1 MKIKDK
7 VRSAIL
13 SRTTEKINQKIGI
26 ELETIIHTNDYKRLP
41 VDEEGT
47 FSSVDLLRLLNEKQN
62 ENGSYSLE
70 PGGQLEWA
78 SPPFVD
84 LNDLQSSLELFYDQL
99 DSTLSSQKLTLIN
112 YALDPKF
119 SPDEVGL
126 INEKKYQLMNEY
138 LSQSGSMGKWMMRNT
153 ASIQINLDTTDSENM
168 EVIAFISD
176 CINPIASYLFANS
189 PFKQLKPTG
198 VQNIRQLIWNDTDQL
213 RCGNLFD
220 HEIYS
225 SNGLINKYIDYVMN
239 VPSMFKIDRFGNY
252 SRSQSRIGDRL
263 AMLDESGRL
272 NEADI
277 NTALHQ
283 IFTNVRLKSL
293 VEIRGADR
301 TPKGFEIAPAAFW
314 VGLLLCD
321 QTREKVHDIVKSWSK
336 KDRKMFNLCAFNL
349 DLEQEGPLEE
359 SYRYWI
365 KFFSELSIKGLVDRG
380 LNEEKHFENYYS
392 RIIEN
397 GPFSLQTQSYES
409 KDHS

>member
-13 SRTTEKINQKIGI
+13 SRTTEKVNQKIGI
-26 ELETIIHTNDYKRLP
+26 ELETLLHTNNYNRLP
-41 VDEEGT
+41 VHEKGT
-47 FSSVDLLRLLNEKQN
+47 FSSVDLLRLLNDKQN
-62 ENGSYSLE
+62 NNGGYSLE

-84 LNDLQSSLELFYDQL
+84 LNDLQSSLELFYNQL
-99 DSTLSSQKLTLIN
+99 DSFLNSKKLSLIN

-126 INEKKYQLMNEY
+126 INEKKYQLMDEY
-138 LSQSGSMGKWMMRNT
+138 MNQSGSMGKWMMRNT
-153 ASIQINLDTTDSENM
+153 ASIQINLDTTDPENM
-168 EVIAFISD
+168 EVIAFIAD

-189 PFKQLKPTG
+189 PFKQLNPTG
-198 VQNIRQLIWNDTDQL
+198 VQNVRQLIWQNTDQF

-225 SNGLINKYIDYVMN
+225 SNGLIDKYIDYVMN
-239 VPSMFKIDRFGNY
+239 VPNMYKIDRFGNY
-252 SRSQSRIGDRL
+252 AQSQSRIGDRL
-263 AMLDESGRL
+263 VMLDESGRL
-272 NEADI
+272 NEGDI

-283 IFTNVRLKSL
+283 IFTNVRLKSF

-321 QTREKVHDIVKSWSK
+321 QIREKVHDIVRSWSK
-336 KDRKMFNLCAFNL
+336 KDRKMFNLCAFSL
-349 DLEQEGPLEE
+349 DLEQKGPLEE
-359 SYRYWI
+359 PYRYWI
-365 KFFSELSIKGLVDRG
+365 EFFSELSIKGLLNRG

-397 GPFSLQTQSYES
+397 GPFSLQTQSHES

>member
-13 SRTTEKINQKIGI
+13 SRTTEKANQKIGI
-26 ELETIIHTNDYKRLP
+26 ELETIIHTNNYKRLP

-47 FSSVDLLRLLNEKQN
+47 FSSVDLLRLLNDKQN
-62 ENGSYSLE
+62 ENGSYTLE

-84 LNDLQSSLELFYDQL
+84 LNDLQSSLELFCDHL

-126 INEKKYQLMNEY
+126 INEKKYQLMDKY
-138 LSQSGSMGKWMMRNT
+138 MSQSGSMGKWMMRNT

-198 VQNIRQLIWNDTDQL
+198 VQNVRQLIWNDTDQL

-252 SRSQSRIGDRL
+252 TRSQSRIGDRL

-272 NEADI
+272 NEEDI
-277 NTALHQ
+277 NTALLQ

-321 QTREKVHDIVKSWSK
+321 QVREKVHDIVKSWSK

-349 DLEQEGPLEE
+349 DLEQEGPLKE

-365 KFFSELSIKGLVDRG
+365 EFFSELSIKGLVDRG

-397 GPFSLQTQSYES
+397 GPFSLQTQSHES

>member
-13 SRTTEKINQKIGI
+13 SRTTEKVNQKIGI
-26 ELETIIHTNDYKRLP
+26 ELETIIHTKNYNRLP
-41 VDEEGT
+41 VDEKGT
-47 FSSVDLLRLLNEKQN
+47 FSSVDLLRLFNDKQN
-62 ENGSYSLE
+62 YNGSYSLE

-84 LNDLQSSLELFYDQL
+84 LNELQSSLELFCNQL
-99 DSTLSSQKLTLIN
+99 DLVLNSKKLTLIN

-126 INEKKYQLMNEY
+126 INEKKYQLMDKY
-138 LSQSGSMGKWMMRNT
+138 MTQSGSMGKWMMRNT
-153 ASIQINLDTTDSENM
+153 ASIQINLDTTGPENM
-168 EVIAFISD
+168 EVIAFIAD

-189 PFKQLKPTG
+189 PFKQLIPTG
-198 VQNIRQLIWNDTDQL
+198 VQNVRQLIWQNTDQL

-239 VPSMFKIDRFGNY
+239 VPNMFKIDRFGNY
-252 SRSQSRIGDRL
+252 ARSQSRIGDRL
-263 AMLDESGRL
+263 AMLDEFGRL

-277 NTALHQ
+277 NIALHQ
-283 IFTNVRLKSL
+283 IFTNVRLKSF

-321 QTREKVHDIVKSWSK
+321 NVLEKVHDIVKSWSE
-336 KDRKMFNLCAFNL
+336 KDRRVLNRCAFNL
-349 DLEQEGPLEE
+349 DPEQEGPMKE

-365 KFFSELSIKGLVDRG
+365 EFFSELSIKGLADRG
-380 LNEEKHFENYYS
+380 LNEEKYFENFYS
-392 RIIEN
+392 CIIER
-397 GPFSLQTQSYES
+397 GPFSLQTQSHES

>member
-26 ELETIIHTNDYKRLP
+26 ELETIIHTNNYKRLP

-47 FSSVDLLRLLNEKQN
+47 FSSVDLLRLLNDEQDD
-62 ENGSYSLE
+62 NGSYSLE

-84 LNDLQSSLELFYDQL
+84 LNDLQSSLELFYNHL
-99 DSTLSSQKLTLIN
+99 DSLLSSKKLTLIN

-126 INEKKYQLMNEY
+126 INEKKYQLMDEY
-138 LSQSGSMGKWMMRNT
+138 MTQSGSMGRWMMRNT

-189 PFKQLKPTG
+189 PFKQLNPTG
-198 VQNIRQLIWNDTDQL
+198 VQNVRQLIWNDTDQF

-220 HEIYS
+220 HGIYS
-225 SNGLINKYIDYVMN
+225 SDGLIDQYIDYIMK
-239 VPSMFKIDRFGNY
+239 VPNIFKLDNFGNY
-252 SRSQSRIGDRL
+252 LKGQLTIGESLFKLNQSDKLKVR
-263 AMLDESGRL
+263 
-272 NEADI
+272 DI
-277 NTALHQ
+277 NSALHQ

-321 QTREKVHDIVKSWSK
+321 QIREKVHDIAKSWSK
-336 KDRKMFNLCAFNL
+336 KDRKLFNLCAFSL

-365 KFFSELSIKGLVDRG
+365 EFFSELSIKGLVDRG
-380 LNEEKHFENYYS
+380 LNEEKHFENYYG

-397 GPFSLQTQSYES
+397 GPFSLQTQSHES

>member
-1 MKIKDK
+1 MNIKDK

-26 ELETIIHTNDYKRLP
+26 ELETIIHTNNYKRLP

-47 FSSVDLLRLLNEKQN
+47 FSSVDLLRLLNDKQN
-62 ENGSYSLE
+62 NNGSYSLE

-84 LNDLQSSLELFYDQL
+84 LNDLQSSLELFYNHL
-99 DSTLSSQKLTLIN
+99 DSFLSSKKLALIN

-126 INEKKYQLMNEY
+126 INEKKYQLMDKY
-138 LSQSGSMGKWMMRNT
+138 MGQSGSMGKWMMRNT
-153 ASIQINLDTTDSENM
+153 ASIQINLDTTDPENM

-189 PFKQLKPTG
+189 PFKQLNPTG
-198 VQNIRQLIWNDTDQL
+198 VQNVRQLIWHDTDQL

-220 HEIYS
+220 HQIYS
-225 SNGLINKYIDYVMN
+225 SNGLIDKYIDYVME
-239 VPSMFKIDRFGNY
+239 VPNMFKINRFGNY
-252 SRSQSRIGDRL
+252 DRSQSRIGDRL
-263 AMLDESGRL
+263 VMLEESGRL
-272 NEADI
+272 NEAEI

-283 IFTNVRLKSL
+283 IFTNVRLKNF

-321 QTREKVHDIVKSWSK
+321 QIREKVHDIVKSWSK
-336 KDRKMFNLCAFNL
+336 RDRKMFNLCAFSL
-349 DLEQEGPLEE
+349 DLEQEGPLGK
-359 SYRYWI
+359 SYRYWLE
-365 KFFSELSIKGLVDRG
+365 FFSELSIKGLVDRG

-397 GPFSLQTQSYES
+397 GPFSLQTQSHES

>member
-1 MKIKDK
+1 MKTKKK

-13 SRTTEKINQKIGI
+13 SRTTDKANQKIGI
-26 ELETIIHTNDYKRLP
+26 ELETIIHTNNYNRLP
-41 VDEEGT
+41 VYEKGT
-47 FSSVDLLRLLNEKQN
+47 FSSLDLLKLLDDKQTD
-62 ENGSYSLE
+62 NGSYSLE

-78 SPPFVD
+78 SPPFFD
-84 LNDLQSSLELFYDQL
+84 LNDLQFSLQLFSDQL
-99 DSTLSSQKLTLIN
+99 DSILSSEKLTLID

-126 INEKKYQLMNEY
+126 INEKKYQLMDEY
-138 LSQSGSMGKWMMRNT
+138 IIQSGSMGKWMMRNT
-153 ASIQINLDTTDSENM
+153 ASIQINLDTTDPENM
-168 EVIAFISD
+168 EVIAFIAD

-189 PFKQLKPTG
+189 PFKQSIPTG
-198 VQNIRQLIWNDTDQL
+198 IQNVRQLIWQNTDQL

-239 VPSMFKIDRFGNY
+239 VPNIFKIDKFGNY

-263 AMLDESGRL
+263 SMLDESGRL

-321 QTREKVHDIVKSWSK
+321 QIREKVHNIVKSWSK
-336 KDRKMFNLCAFNL
+336 KDRKMFNLCAFSL
-349 DLEQEGPLEE
+349 DLEQEGPLKE

-365 KFFSELSIKGLVDRG
+365 EFFSELSIKGLVARG

-392 RIIEN
+392 RILEN
-397 GPFSLQTQSYES
+397 GPFSLQIQSHGP

>member
-1 MKIKDK
+1 MNIKDK

-13 SRTTEKINQKIGI
+13 SRTTEKVNQKIGI
-26 ELETIIHTNDYKRLP
+26 ELETIIHTNNHNRLP
-41 VDEEGT
+41 VSGKGT
-47 FSSVDLLRLLNEKQN
+47 FSSVDLLRLLNDKQN
-62 ENGSYSLE
+62 GNGSYSLE

-84 LNDLQSSLELFYDQL
+84 LNDLQSSLQLFCDQL
-99 DSTLSSQKLTLIN
+99 DSTLSSEKLTLIN

-126 INEKKYQLMNEY
+126 INEKKYQLMDEHM
-138 LSQSGSMGKWMMRNT
+138 SKSGSMGKWMMRNT
-153 ASIQINLDTTDSENM
+153 ASIQINLDTTDPENM
-168 EVIAFISD
+168 EVIAFIAD

-189 PFKQLKPTG
+189 PFKQFTPTG
-198 VQNIRQLIWNDTDQL
+198 MKNVRQLIWQNTDQL

-225 SNGLINKYIDYVMN
+225 SNGLIDKYIDYVMN
-239 VPSMFKIDRFGNY
+239 VPNMFKIDRLGNY
-252 SRSQSRIGDRL
+252 TRSQSRIGDRL
-263 AMLDESGRL
+263 AMLDESGSL

-321 QTREKVHDIVKSWSK
+321 QIREKVHDIVESWSK
-336 KDRKMFNLCAFNL
+336 KDRKMFNFCASSL

-365 KFFSELSIKGLVDRG
+365 EFFSELSIKGLVDRG
-380 LNEEKHFENYYS
+380 LNEEKYFENYYS

-397 GPFSLQTQSYES
+397 GPFSLQTQSHGS
-409 KDHS
+409 KDYS

>member
-1 MKIKDK
+1 MKTKKK

-13 SRTTEKINQKIGI
+13 SRTTDKANQKIGI
-26 ELETIIHTNDYKRLP
+26 ELETIIHTNNYNRLP
-41 VDEEGT
+41 VYEKGT
-47 FSSVDLLRLLNEKQN
+47 FSSLDLLKLLDDKQTD
-62 ENGSYSLE
+62 NGSYSLE

-78 SPPFVD
+78 SPPFFD
-84 LNDLQSSLELFYDQL
+84 LNDLQFSLQLFSDQL
-99 DSTLSSQKLTLIN
+99 DSILSSEKLTLID

-126 INEKKYQLMNEY
+126 INEKKYQLMDECII
-138 LSQSGSMGKWMMRNT
+138 QSGSMGKWMMRNT
-153 ASIQINLDTTDSENM
+153 ASIQINLDTTDPENM

-189 PFKQLKPTG
+189 PFKQLNPTG
-198 VQNIRQLIWNDTDQL
+198 VQNVRQLIWHNTDQL

-220 HEIYS
+220 HQIYS
-225 SNGLINKYIDYVMN
+225 PNGLIDKYIDYVME
-239 VPSMFKIDRFGNY
+239 VPNIFKINRFGNY
-252 SRSQSRIGDRL
+252 DRSQSRIGERL
-263 AMLDESGRL
+263 VMLEESGRL
-272 NEADI
+272 NEAEI

-283 IFTNVRLKSL
+283 IFTNVRLKNF

-321 QTREKVHDIVKSWSK
+321 QIREKVHDIVKSWSK
-336 KDRKMFNLCAFNL
+336 RDRKMFNLCAFSL
-349 DLEQEGPLEE
+349 DLEQEGPLGE
-359 SYRYWI
+359 SYRYWLE
-365 KFFSELSIKGLVDRG
+365 FFSELSIKGLVDRG
-380 LNEEKHFENYYS
+380 LNEEKHFENYYG

-397 GPFSLQTQSYES
+397 GHFSLQTQSHES

>member
-26 ELETIIHTNDYKRLP
+26 ELETIIHTNNYKRLP

-47 FSSVDLLRLLNEKQN
+47 FSSVDLLRLFNDKQN
-62 ENGSYSLE
+62 DNGSYSLE

-84 LNDLQSSLELFYDQL
+84 LNDLQSSLELFYNHL
-99 DSTLSSQKLTLIN
+99 DSLLSSQKLTLIN

-126 INEKKYQLMNEY
+126 INEKKYQLMDEY
-138 LSQSGSMGKWMMRNT
+138 MSQSGSMGKWMMRNT

-189 PFKQLKPTG
+189 PFKKLNPTG
-198 VQNIRQLIWNDTDQL
+198 VQNVRQLIWNDTDQF

-252 SRSQSRIGDRL
+252 TRSQSRIGDRL

-277 NTALHQ
+277 NIALHQ
-283 IFTNVRLKSL
+283 IFTNVRLKSF

-321 QTREKVHDIVKSWSK
+321 QIREKVHDIVKSWSK
-336 KDRKMFNLCAFNL
+336 KDRKMFNLCAFSL

-359 SYRYWI
+359 SYSYWI
-365 KFFSELSIKGLVDRG
+365 EFFSELSIKGLVDRG
-380 LNEEKHFENYYS
+380 LNEEKHFENYYG

-397 GPFSLQTQSYES
+397 GPFSLQTQSHES

>member
-7 VRSAIL
+7 VRSTIL
-13 SRTTEKINQKIGI
+13 SRTTEKVSQKIGI
-26 ELETIIHTNDYKRLP
+26 ELETIIHTNNYNRLP

-47 FSSVDLLRLLNEKQN
+47 FSSVDLLRLFNDKQN
-62 ENGSYSLE
+62 DNGSYSLE

-84 LNDLQSSLELFYDQL
+84 LNDLQSSLELFCNQL
-99 DSTLSSQKLTLIN
+99 DLVLNSKKLTLVN

-126 INEKKYQLMNEY
+126 INEKKYHLMDKY
-138 LSQSGSMGKWMMRNT
+138 MSQSGSMGKWMMRNT
-153 ASIQINLDTTDSENM
+153 ASIQINLDTTGPENM
-168 EVIAFISD
+168 EVIAFIAD
-176 CINPIASYLFANS
+176 CINPITSYLFANS
-189 PFKQLKPTG
+189 PFKQLIPTG
-198 VQNIRQLIWNDTDQL
+198 VQNVRQLIWQNTDQL

-239 VPSMFKIDRFGNY
+239 VPNMYKIDRFGNY
-252 SRSQSRIGDRL
+252 ARSQSKIGDRL

-277 NTALHQ
+277 NIALHQ
-283 IFTNVRLKSL
+283 IFTNVRLKSF

-321 QTREKVHDIVKSWSK
+321 QIREKVHDIVKSWSK
-336 KDRKMFNLCAFNL
+336 KDRKMFNLCAFSL

-359 SYRYWI
+359 SYLYWI
-365 KFFSELSIKGLVDRG
+365 ELFSELSIKGLVDRG
-380 LNEEKHFENYYS
+380 LNEEKYFENYYS

-397 GPFSLQTQSYES
+397 GPFSLQPQSHES